1 MHQAFFCSPIQT
13 LLRAARLGFL
23 ETCPFLDT
31 KTISKHLPNS
41 PATVKGCMG
50 LHPKNLHPTKPFNN
64 TPANAS
70 IFCFAALA
78 DKNQGTIYT
87 N

>member
-1 MHQAFFCSPIQT
+1 
-13 LLRAARLGFL
+13 
-23 ETCPFLDT
+23 
-31 KTISKHLPNS
+31 
-41 PATVKGCMG
+41 MG

-87 N
+87 NYTGNLPTHALDNQQLFFVAYHYNINYIFALPMLT